1 MLYEVSRSI
10 YRSVA
15 SDILPDRYGDV
26 DGTNHLRVLKAC
38 EENLERLMHDREY
51 FAKPAKTL
59 FCEIRAYFPINAQR
73 RVWETVD
80 RHMAVA
86 EQYVTRLPKTGYDLN
101 GNPIQCRATTR
112 RGTACQRVPLAHN
125 GYCPSHQ
132 HLAVT
137 EHNLASAA

>member
-10 YRSVA
+10 YRSIA
-15 SDILPDRYGDV
+15 AEILPDRYGDL

-38 EENLERLMHDREY
+38 EENLERMMHDREY

-59 FCEIRAYFPINAQR
+59 FCEIRSFFPLGSQR
-73 RVWETVD
+73 RVWESVDSHMTV
-80 RHMAVA
+80 AA
-86 EQYVTRLPKTGYDLN
+86 AYISRLPKTGYDLQ

-132 HLAVT
+132 HLAAT
-137 EHNLASAA
+137 EHHLSNVA

>member
-1 MLYEVSRSI
+1 MLYQVSRSI

-15 SDILPDRYGDV
+15 GDILPDRYGDM

-59 FCEIRAYFPINAQR
+59 FCEIRAYFPLGSQR
-73 RVWETVD
+73 KVWETVEG
-80 RHMAVA
+80 HMNVA
-86 EQYVTRLPKTGYDLN
+86 TQYVSQLPKTGYDLN

-112 RGTACQRVPLAHN
+112 RGTSCQRVPLAHN

-132 HLAVT
+132 HLAAT
-137 EHNLASAA
+137 EHHLATAA